1 MSPRCTQIG
10 AAMRP
15 TTSASATAGLVM
27 IKMNFKMNINLK
39 MILTI
44 HYYLNP
50 ERKLRILSEVMTP
63 SRRTGAL
70 LRPSTLCRKLPPLR
84 P

>member
-39 MILTI
+39 MILI
-44 HYYLNP
+44 NVYYLNP
-50 ERKLRILSEVMTP
+50 ECKLRIISEYSCAHLIRIGLQIM
-63 SRRTGAL
+63 
-70 LRPSTLCRKLPPLR
+70 
-84 P
+84 

>member
-39 MILTI
+39 MILI
-44 HYYLNP
+44 VYYLNP
-50 ERKLRILSEVMTP
+50 ERKLRILSDILNVM
-63 SRRTGAL
+63 RQAVAKAFAI
-70 LRPSTLCRKLPPLR
+70 TLVTAPI
-84 P
+84 

>member
-27 IKMNFKMNINLK
+27 IKVNFKMNINLK
-39 MILTI
+39 MILI
-44 HYYLNP
+44 NLYYLNP
-50 ERKLRILSEVMTP
+50 ERKLRILSEVYWV
-63 SRRTGAL
+63 RTANAY
-70 LRPSTLCRKLPPLR
+70 RCR
-84 P
+84 

>member
-1 MSPRCTQIG
+1 MGNTTMSPRCTQIG

-15 TTSASATAGLVM
+15 TTSASATAGLLM
-27 IKMNFKMNINLK
+27 IKMNFKMNISLK

-50 ERKLRILSEVMTP
+50 EHKLRILSE
-63 SRRTGAL
+63 L
-70 LRPSTLCRKLPPLR
+70 LLQCI
-84 P
+84 